1 MYQIPVSCS
10 VLIPFIDNVTL
21 VPISSS
27 NNITV
32 NNQTCNECLCTA
44 ESSYQVLNCFP
55 NNTCQF
61 FDTAPQTYRIQA
73 TAQGRLYFPQ
83 QILPNASSCCM
94 PDLNLL
100 LSKLRNAISI
110 SVNVSSHCLAFDNHG
125 FLVTTQS
132 SGQYLYRY
140 HPTHLTLIDSTL
152 IVNGLSLQN
161 MVYYNQAYYVGVY
174 PGTILMINS
183 NNLTTMLNITSSY
196 INNPRDIMLLNNGR
210 ILIVASTGNN
220 KLIFF
225 NQSNIISSD
234 YSLFYQQT
242 SHYVNPHGM
251 WPIND
256 TAFYV
261 TSWASN
267 TVSLFTANSSDSISW
282 TETLMINAQPIVSSS
297 GGNHITID
305 ECDRRWFSLGLGGI
319 LIFDNNGS
327 MIGNFSFPNAQFFDM
342 LITDNYIMYFSDILS
357 NRIVRLDPNITC
369 NY

>member
-27 NNITV
+27 NNIIV

-152 IVNGLSLQN
+152 IQTTK
-161 MVYYNQAYYVGVY
+161 Y
-174 PGTILMINS
+174 P
-183 NNLTTMLNITSSY
+183 
-196 INNPRDIMLLNNGR
+196 D
-210 ILIVASTGNN
+210 
-220 KLIFF
+220 
-225 NQSNIISSD
+225 
-234 YSLFYQQT
+234 
-242 SHYVNPHGM
+242 PHGM
-251 WPIND
+251 WPVND

-261 TSWASN
+261 TSWAGS
-267 TVSLFTANSSDSISW
+267 TVTLFSANSSDSISW